1 MTSISRSAEFNRY
14 RPVSQSRAEPGAERN
29 QAYREVQRDFR
40 ADNNPQRQAELDA
53 AVAKQRRGETLNP
66 HEQGLIDGQRR
77 TTSTTQTNS
86 AGQTATQRTL
96 ETSGYEQE
104 LASGNV
110 GREWAAFQGSH
121 TSGDVDGSFHNTVE
135 GEALTAGANAN
146 GSVSF
151 DPANG
156 KVIAQGGA
164 SAQANLVRGS
174 VEGHVDSPVG
184 RTSWQ
189 AEGNV
194 GAEASVTGQVVVD
207 PLNGDVAAQ
216 VGGEAFAGARAS
228 GEVTQEVGPATAT
241 VGAEAFAGIGA
252 EFEANVGLQDGKLS
266 ANFDVGAALGI
277 GGSVEFGVEL
287 DVREAVDTVR
297 NIGGGIAN
305 AAEGV
310 KDFVTSW

>member
-1 MTSISRSAEFNRY
+1 MAPISRSAEYNRY
-14 RPVSQSRAEPGAERN
+14 RPVSPSRAEQGAERN
-29 QAYREVQRDFR
+29 QTYREVQRDFR
-40 ADNNPQRQAELDA
+40 ADNNPARQAELDA
-53 AVAKQRRGETLNP
+53 ATAKQKRGETLTP

-86 AGQTATQRTL
+86 PGQTATQRTL
-96 ETSGYEQE
+96 ETSGFEQE
-104 LASGNV
+104 LASGSV

-121 TSGDVDGSFHNTVE
+121 TSGDVNGSFHNTVE
-135 GEALTAGANAN
+135 GQALTAGANAE
-146 GSVSF
+146 GSVAF

-156 KVIAQGGA
+156 KVIAQGSA

-184 RTSWQ
+184 KTSWQ

-207 PLNGDVAAQ
+207 PLHGDVAAQ

-228 GEVTQEVGPATAT
+228 GEVSQEIGPATAT

-252 EFEANVGLQDGKLS
+252 EFEANVGLQDGVLS

-277 GGSVEFGVEL
+277 GASVEFGV
-287 DVREAVDTVR
+287 DVDLGAAVDTVKD
-297 NIGGGIAN
+297 IGGGIAN
-305 AAEGV
+305 AAEKVFSG
-310 KDFVTSW
+310 W

>member
-14 RPVSQSRAEPGAERN
+14 RPVSQTRAEPGAERN

-40 ADNNPQRQAELDA
+40 ADNNPARKAELESIT
-53 AVAKQRRGETLNP
+53 AKQKRGETLTP

-77 TTSTTQTNS
+77 TTSTTETKSPEQTS
-86 AGQTATQRTL
+86 IQKTL

-104 LASGNV
+104 LVSGSV
-110 GREWAAFQGSH
+110 GKEWAAFQGSH
-121 TSGDVDGSFHNTVE
+121 TSGDVNGSFHNTVE
-135 GEALTAGANAN
+135 GQALTAGANAN
-146 GSVSF
+146 GSVAF

-156 KVIAQGGA
+156 KVIASGSA
-164 SAQANLVRGS
+164 SAKADLVRGS

-184 RTSWQ
+184 KTSWQ

-207 PLNGDVAAQ
+207 PLHGDVAAN

-228 GEVTQEVGPATAT
+228 GEVSQEIGPATAT

-287 DVREAVDTVR
+287 DVGKAVDTVKD
-297 NIGGGIAN
+297 IGGGIAN
-305 AAEGV
+305 AADKVFGGG
-310 KDFVTSW
+310 W